1 MNNKEGILPIVSEYQ
16 VYEEK
21 KRDEKALARVKRL
34 MMEMIIEDP
43 KKAEKFFGVD
53 KEDAT
58 DD

>member
-1 MNNKEGILPIVSEYQ
+1 MNKEDGILPIVSEYQ
-16 VYEEK
+16 VYEER
-21 KRDEKALARVKRL
+21 KREEKALARVKRL

-43 KKAEKFFGVD
+43 KKAEKFFGPD